1 MTDDRPLRV
10 LLVDDD
16 PLVRTGLSM
25 ILESAGDIAVVG
37 QVDDGDQ
44 AVSSVSQH
52 APDVVVMDIRM
63 ARMDGL
69 AATAAVRA
77 MPHAPKVLVLT
88 SFNLDE
94 YVFDALA
101 VGANGF
107 LLKESPPQDIIN
119 GVRVVA
125 GGESMLSPST
135 TRALIEHYVAARA
148 NPRRRQAA
156 AKLAQLTD
164 REREV
169 VTAVGQGKPNAEI
182 AAELYMSEATVK
194 THITRTFSKL
204 DVTNRVQLTIFAYEA
219 GLVGV

>member
-10 LLVDDD
+10 LLADDD

-25 ILESAGDIAVVG
+25 NLESAGDIAVVG
-37 QVDDGDQ
+37 QVDDGDR

-63 ARMDGL
+63 ARMDGP

-94 YVFDALA
+94 YVFD

-119 GVRVVA
+119 GVRVMA
-125 GGESMLSPST
+125 GGELMLSPST

-169 VTAVGQGKPNAEI
+169 VTAVAEGKPNAEI

-194 THITRTFSKL
+194 TTSPARTRSSTSP
-204 DVTNRVQLTIFAYEA
+204 TACS
-219 GLVGV
+219 